1 MNKKNE
7 RIFVM
12 LSIIFIVLIVAITW
26 LYMLVYERAMQGR
39 QSLVGV
45 KTEEQKLSD
54 MIDRIQSA
62 DESKINQEDKNSMI
76 NNIKN

>member
-12 LSIIFIVLIVAITW
+12 LSIMFIVLIVAITW
-26 LYMLVYERAMQGR
+26 LYMLVYERAMHGR

>member
-12 LSIIFIVLIVAITW
+12 LSIMFIVLIVAITW

>member
-1 MNKKNE
+1 
-7 RIFVM
+7 
-12 LSIIFIVLIVAITW
+12 
-26 LYMLVYERAMQGR
+26 MLVYERAMQGR
-39 QSLVGV
+39 QSFVGV

>member
-1 MNKKNE
+1 
-7 RIFVM
+7 M
-12 LSIIFIVLIVAITW
+12 LSIMFIVLIVAITW

>member
-1 MNKKNE
+1 MNKKSE
-7 RIFVM
+7 RTFVVM
-12 LSIIFIVLIVAITW
+12 CVIFIILIIAMTW
-26 LYMLVYERAMQGR
+26 MYMLVYERAIQYR

-62 DESKINQEDKNSMI
+62 DESKINQKDKNSMI

>member
-1 MNKKNE
+1 
-7 RIFVM
+7 M

-26 LYMLVYERAMQGR
+26 LYMLVYERATQGR

>member
-39 QSLVGV
+39 QSFVGV